1 MAISRNG
8 VRGYD
13 IECILLKNNKEF
25 IFYCKEIGETSITY
39 EMVGN
44 SQVKNVIGTF
54 ETLDDINLQLN
65 DKIEMSDYKMQIIEL
80 KTRGIK
86 GFKMQDKCIFTA
98 KGRIYE

>member
-13 IECILLKNNKEF
+13 IPVILLKDNKEF
-25 IFYCKEIGETSITY
+25 IFNCKEIGEISISY

-54 ETLDDINLQLN
+54 ETLDNIKLQLN
-65 DKIEMSDYKMQIIEL
+65 DKIELLDYKMQIIEL
-80 KTRGIK
+80 KTK
-86 GFKMQDKCIFTA
+86 GFRIQDKYIFTA